1 MLVLH
6 TLASLSFFYVASRPV
21 LYVLP
26 FPIFGVDVF
35 LPVFFFFFSFRC
47 SFSIVFCCRLF
58 SSGIE
63 VELST
68 VRFYRSYRARPVV
81 ASLRRPPVLR
91 SSLESRAPSLEYHTI
106 GSQDIPTTMQHIL
119 GIGLGSRTGTPGLR
133 DATILALVFVRA
145 AARVLSLFL

>member
-1 MLVLH
+1 MAGL
-6 TLASLSFFYVASRPV
+6 
-21 LYVLP
+21 
-26 FPIFGVDVF
+26 
-35 LPVFFFFFSFRC
+35 FFSL
-47 SFSIVFCCRLF
+47 LF
-58 SSGIE
+58 GLD

-68 VRFYRSYRARPVV
+68 VSFYRSYRARPVV

-133 DATILALVFVRA
+133 DTPPRAHVLVLA
-145 AARVLSLFL
+145 AALVLSLFRWLSLLYY

>member
-1 MLVLH
+1 MYCRFPFSV
-6 TLASLSFFYVASRPV
+6 SMCFFP
-21 LYVLP
+21 
-26 FPIFGVDVF
+26 
-35 LPVFFFFFSFRC
+35 FFSFSSRFDG

-119 GIGLGSRTGTPGLR
+119 GIGLGLRTGTPGLR
-133 DATILALVFVRA
+133 DATILALVFVLA
-145 AARVLSLFL
+145 AALVLSLFRWLSLLYY

>member
-1 MLVLH
+1 MDWCTALPHLP
-6 TLASLSFFYVASRPV
+6 SSSVAG
-21 LYVLP
+21 L
-26 FPIFGVDVF
+26 
-35 LPVFFFFFSFRC
+35 FFSL
-47 SFSIVFCCRLF
+47 LF
-58 SSGIE
+58 GLD